1 MWRVDSH
8 SRKLHGIV
16 LGRKSRVQP
25 STSRNAGK
33 ILLVSS
39 IHYEA
44 YYLCRFNLAPVLPL
58 LIAELGLTHSE
69 AGALGSMLFISY
81 AIILLPAGVL
91 GDMVGP
97 RVVITFG
104 AVVSAVTNLLF
115 SYSTSFSSMMILQFV
130 NGLGQGMAWGPL
142 SRLMTNWYPRES
154 MSFVMSLLSIPPAL
168 GPPLAYILSGYLAS
182 LYGWK
187 LVFQIPFI
195 VLMATSL
202 VFALFVRD
210 KPSDSALS
218 HPWSR
223 TSFFESLKKR
233 EVWLVSVAYLALWG
247 ATRGL
252 MVWLPTFLVERIGMT
267 LMAASTMGGL
277 ISLPGIPAMFVGTWL
292 SDVKL
297 RGRKNMIIFFS
308 LLTPIPIMV
317 LLPFVQGEI
326 LLLVLLAVAF
336 ALFYSAGGLYFA
348 YPSVLVAK
356 DQVGAA
362 SGLIDTFGYVGNF
375 LGILVIGFAV
385 DAFKSYSPMFVIS
398 AVIAVVGA
406 LAILKVKP

>member
-1 MWRVDSH
+1 M
-8 SRKLHGIV
+8 
-16 LGRKSRVQP
+16 QP

-69 AGALGSMLFISY
+69 AGVLGSMLFISY
-81 AIILLPAGVL
+81 ALILLPAGVL

-97 RVVITFG
+97 RFVITFG

-142 SRLMTNWYPRES
+142 SRLMTNWYPRER

-168 GPPLAYILSGYLAS
+168 GPSLAYILSGYLAS
-182 LYGWK
+182 TYGWK

-252 MVWLPTFLVERIGMT
+252 TVWLPTFLVERIGMT
-267 LMAASTMGGL
+267 LMAASTLGGL

-308 LLTPIPIMV
+308 LLTPIPIML

-375 LGILVIGFAV
+375 LGILAIGFAV
-385 DAFKSYSPMFVIS
+385 DAFKSYNPMFVIS

>member
-1 MWRVDSH
+1 
-8 SRKLHGIV
+8 
-16 LGRKSRVQP
+16 VQP

-142 SRLMTNWYPRES
+142 SRLMTNWYPRER

>member
-1 MWRVDSH
+1 M
-8 SRKLHGIV
+8 
-16 LGRKSRVQP
+16 QP

-69 AGALGSMLFISY
+69 AGVLGSMLFISY
-81 AIILLPAGVL
+81 ALILLPAGVL

-142 SRLMTNWYPRES
+142 SRLMTNWYPRER

-168 GPPLAYILSGYLAS
+168 GPSLAYILSGYLAS
-182 LYGWK
+182 TYGWK

-218 HPWSR
+218 HRWSR

-252 MVWLPTFLVERIGMT
+252 TVWLPTFLVERIGMT
-267 LMAASTMGGL
+267 LMAASTLGGL

-308 LLTPIPIMV
+308 LLTPIPIML

-375 LGILVIGFAV
+375 LGILAIGFAV
-385 DAFKSYSPMFVIS
+385 DAFKSYNPMFVIS

>member
-1 MWRVDSH
+1 M
-8 SRKLHGIV
+8 
-16 LGRKSRVQP
+16 QP

-142 SRLMTNWYPRES
+142 SRLMTNWYPRER

>member
-1 MWRVDSH
+1 M
-8 SRKLHGIV
+8 
-16 LGRKSRVQP
+16 QP

-69 AGALGSMLFISY
+69 AGVLGSMLFISY
-81 AIILLPAGVL
+81 ALILLPAGVL

-142 SRLMTNWYPRES
+142 SRLMTNWYPRER

-182 LYGWK
+182 TYGWK

-218 HPWSR
+218 HRWSR

-252 MVWLPTFLVERIGMT
+252 TVWLPTFLVERIGMT
-267 LMAASTMGGL
+267 LMAASTLGGL

-308 LLTPIPIMV
+308 LLTPIPIML

-375 LGILVIGFAV
+375 LGILAIGFAV
-385 DAFKSYSPMFVIS
+385 DAFKSYNPMFVIS

>member
-1 MWRVDSH
+1 M
-8 SRKLHGIV
+8 
-16 LGRKSRVQP
+16 QP

-81 AIILLPAGVL
+81 ALILLPAGVL

-142 SRLMTNWYPRES
+142 SRLMTNWYPRER

>member
-1 MWRVDSH
+1 M
-8 SRKLHGIV
+8 
-16 LGRKSRVQP
+16 QP

-69 AGALGSMLFISY
+69 AGVLGSMLFISY
-81 AIILLPAGVL
+81 ALILLPAGVL

-142 SRLMTNWYPRES
+142 SRLMTNWYPRER

-168 GPPLAYILSGYLAS
+168 GPSLAYILSGYLAS
-182 LYGWK
+182 TYGWK

-218 HPWSR
+218 HRWSR

-252 MVWLPTFLVERIGMT
+252 TVWLPTFLVERIGMT
-267 LMAASTMGGL
+267 LMAASTLGGL

-308 LLTPIPIMV
+308 LLTPIPIML

-348 YPSVLVAK
+348 YPSVLVAR

-375 LGILVIGFAV
+375 LGILAIGFAV
-385 DAFKSYSPMFVIS
+385 DAFKSYNPMFVIS

>member
-1 MWRVDSH
+1 M
-8 SRKLHGIV
+8 
-16 LGRKSRVQP
+16 LGRKSLVQP

-69 AGALGSMLFISY
+69 AGVLGSMLFISY
-81 AIILLPAGVL
+81 ALILLPAGVL

-142 SRLMTNWYPRES
+142 SRLMTNWYPRER

-182 LYGWK
+182 TYGWK

-218 HPWSR
+218 HRWSR

-252 MVWLPTFLVERIGMT
+252 TVWLPTFLVERIGMT
-267 LMAASTMGGL
+267 LMAASTLGGL

-308 LLTPIPIMV
+308 LLTPIPIML

-348 YPSVLVAK
+348 YPSVLVAR

-375 LGILVIGFAV
+375 LGILAIGFAV
-385 DAFKSYSPMFVIS
+385 DAFKSYNPMFVIS

>member
-1 MWRVDSH
+1 M
-8 SRKLHGIV
+8 
-16 LGRKSRVQP
+16 LGRKFRVQS
-25 STSRNAGK
+25 STSRNADR

-69 AGALGSMLFISY
+69 AGVLGSMLFISY
-81 AIILLPAGVL
+81 ALVLLPAGVL

-97 RVVITFG
+97 RVVVILG
-104 AVVSAVTNLLF
+104 AVISAIANLLF
-115 SYSTSFSSMMILQFV
+115 SYSTSFSSMMILQFA

-142 SRLMTNWYPRES
+142 IRLMTNWYPPER
-154 MSFVMSLLSIPPAL
+154 MSFVTSLLSIPPSL

-182 LYGWK
+182 MYGWK

-195 VLMATSL
+195 VLMATS
-202 VFALFVRD
+202 FLFSVLVRD
-210 KPSDSALS
+210 KPSGSVLCHS
-218 HPWSR
+218 WSR

-233 EVWLVSVAYLALWG
+233 EVWLVSLTYLALWG

-252 MVWLPTFLVERIGMT
+252 TVWLPTFLVERMGMT
-267 LMAASTMGGL
+267 LMAASIMGGL
-277 ISLPGIPAMFVGTWL
+277 ISLPGIPMMFVGTWI
-292 SDVKL
+292 SEVKL
-297 RGRKNMIIFFS
+297 RGRKSIMIFFS
-308 LLTPIPIMV
+308 LLTPIPIMF
-317 LLPFVQGEI
+317 LLPFVQSEVLI
-326 LLLVLLAVAF
+326 LVLLALAF

-356 DQVGAA
+356 EQVGAA

-375 LGILVIGFAV
+375 LGIVAIGLAV
-385 DAFKSYSPMFVIS
+385 DVFKSYSPMFVIS
-398 AVIAVVGA
+398 GVIACVGA
-406 LAILKVKP
+406 LVILKVRP